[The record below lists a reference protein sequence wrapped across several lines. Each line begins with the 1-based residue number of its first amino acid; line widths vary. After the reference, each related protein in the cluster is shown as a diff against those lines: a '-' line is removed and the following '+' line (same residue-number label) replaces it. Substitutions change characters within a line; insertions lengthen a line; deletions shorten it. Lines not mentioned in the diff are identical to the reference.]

1 MQSDQ
6 NKYVCTNG
14 LLNNLHLLFTKKS
27 GWNWQTIGPNISD
40 DWHIWISG

>member
-14 LLNNLHLLFTKKS
+14 FINNLHLLKKKKVDR
-27 GWNWQTIGPNISD
+27 TD
-40 DWHIWISG
+40 KL